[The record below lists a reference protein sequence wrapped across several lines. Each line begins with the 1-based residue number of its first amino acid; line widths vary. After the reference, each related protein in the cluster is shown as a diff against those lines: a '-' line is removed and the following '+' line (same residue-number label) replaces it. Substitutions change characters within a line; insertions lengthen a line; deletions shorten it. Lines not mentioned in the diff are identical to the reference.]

1 MNVNNINQMHGS
13 IVNLL
18 QQSRLK
24 EAQTQAEAIVNLCSC
39 WTLTNQLEQNRTSYN
54 YMLDYMRQ
62 GISDPQR
69 ENLYLRLRTDLWDI
83 ADRARILLLDKVS
96 SHYYHETRRTQALLP
111 PEPNLKE
118 QLAEL
123 ESIVDDI
130 DLCQLPPHNNVI
142 PDDLRRRHEAASRRL
157 FINVWTS
164 DPWTDEQVDQADLW
178 LESNIFATH
187 EISLLV
193 SAVSM
198 SLLQWFDPKKMQWL
212 LRASVSFEVEYCE
225 RALVGVALALLQHGD
240 RVYLY
245 PDLTETVRKHAA
257 EYELGK
263 RLNTVYLQLLRCR
276 ETDSINRKMQE
287 EILPTM
293 LQNKDL
299 FRKLKQSLEDEYEGD
314 VPDWAEALDRLGLND
329 KIREMNDLQMQGKDI
344 YMSTFAP
351 LKSHPF
357 FNDLP
362 NWFRPFDLE
371 HSAIPAELRQSGT
384 FQKKLS
390 LFFEVGA
397 LCDSDKYSLTFMLQH
412 LPQAQRDL
420 MFAQLSQEALDEL
433 EDNEHLD
440 KLRRFACQP
449 QTISNRYL
457 QDLYRFFKISRYKG
471 QFADPFRESINL
483 YANPVLRI
491 VLNRPELKREI
502 ADLFLS
508 EQRWK
513 EAGDIYKDLTNTLP
527 PSNEDYEKAGFCL
540 QKQKYYGQA
549 LRYYEKADLLAHG
562 NAWILRHLGTCCRM
576 TERYKEALAYYEQ
589 ADAIQP
595 GNRGVLYQ
603 IANCLADLEEYKE
616 AMDHYFRL
624 DLAEEH
630 SIRAW
635 RGIAW
640 CAFKLERWDT
650 AAKYYDRI
658 PDKEKTARDW
668 LNAGHVALVSDI
680 PANAILL
687 YRHAAD
693 KFGDRTEF
701 REALLDDLTEL
712 ESHGVTYND
721 LLLIADEVL

>member
-24 EAQTQAEAIVNLCSC
+24 EAQTQAEALVNLCSY

-178 LESNIFATH
+178 LESNIVATH
-187 EISLLV
+187 DISLLV

-245 PDLTETVRKHAA
+245 PDLTETIRKHAA
-257 EYELGK
+257 EYGLGK

-471 QFADPFRESINL
+471 QFADPFRESIDL

-513 EAGDIYKDLTNTLP
+513 EAGDIYKDLTNTLL

-540 QKQKYYGQA
+540 QKQKYYGLA
-549 LRYYEKADLLAHG
+549 IRYYEKADLLAHG
-562 NAWILRHLGTCCRM
+562 NAWTLRHLGTCCRM